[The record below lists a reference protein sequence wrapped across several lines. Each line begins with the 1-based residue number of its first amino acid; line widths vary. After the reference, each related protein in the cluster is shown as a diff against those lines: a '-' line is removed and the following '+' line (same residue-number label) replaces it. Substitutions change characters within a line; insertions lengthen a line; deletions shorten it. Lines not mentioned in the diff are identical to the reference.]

1 MYIQCRRTNTYIDS
15 AYFYDDLS
23 VYADFGGTVLKKEE
37 GIKLANALG
46 PKNKSIIL
54 QNHGYVRT
62 LEITWWMRLI
72 QLHN

>member
-1 MYIQCRRTNTYIDS
+1 MYIQCTHTNAYIDS

-23 VYADFGGTVLKKEE
+23 VYTDFGGTVLKKEE

-46 PKNKSIIL
+46 PKNKNIIL

-62 LEITWWMRLI
+62 LEITP
-72 QLHN
+72 